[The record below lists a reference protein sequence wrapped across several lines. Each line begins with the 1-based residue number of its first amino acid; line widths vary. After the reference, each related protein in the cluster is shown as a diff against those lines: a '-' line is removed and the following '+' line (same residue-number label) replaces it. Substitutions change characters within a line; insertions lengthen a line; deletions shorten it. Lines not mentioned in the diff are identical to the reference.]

1 MQIICHGLKEED
13 FQAEF
18 TDHKIF
24 LGRDVSNSIPVSAEG
39 ISRYHA
45 ILIEEDDALF
55 LQDNDSMN
63 GTFLNNDQIRN
74 RQQLANGD
82 IIQIGY
88 RLIKVEFHP
97 DQKVILDFVPPEQ
110 TEIVSR
116 DSAWPP
122 LKIASPEPERT
133 MVAGDDIER
142 TMVAGDDIERTMV
155 VSETM
160 LSRSSMPDRNLLP
173 GGSEIGKYVIIKRLG
188 KGGMGEVYLAKHM
201 TLGICR
207 ALKILSKNSGD
218 NDTRSLDRFLRE
230 AKLASEIRHPNV
242 VGVMDVETGEDC
254 GFPYIVMEYVD
265 GGSLRNSLTASVRL
279 SEEQAVVIVEAIAS
293 ALQAAEEHN
302 IVHRDI
308 KPDNIMFTRRGEV
321 KLADLG
327 IAKVDGKD
335 ADLTRTNMMIGTPA
349 YLPPEQAQNAK
360 DVDAR
365 ADIYSLGAT
374 FYEMLTGQQ
383 PYPGENSIEVLHKL
397 FLAPVPDPR
406 KINPAV
412 SPASAMIVMK
422 MMAKDPKDRFQN
434 ATELLTMMERTFPPH
449 TTQESAE
456 LIRKVIAGE
465 VQGNATFSS
474 NISLSRFSILWSR
487 IPNKKF
493 VLPVSGLVLAICVLC
508 ILFPF
513 LGKKPAKSSIRKT
526 VPERVD
532 IITENDS
539 ESVPVETETGT
550 FSVKS
555 DDDIIIP
562 VNDPPV
568 RTPAAK
574 SAYRLMINTTLGAT
588 ISYISPDRKHQWEI
602 KVDEGYIGTTV
613 RTPGKYSIMISKE
626 GYSSITR
633 DIEVYDDVTI
643 DLPLSRDP
651 LVVNNHSSTWTET
664 EPAPHLPLPG
674 DPLVVT
680 TDKDVLDANDGVV
693 SLREAFTYIRSHAE
707 RDNTI
712 RFSDDLEIRLS
723 SAITV
728 TTNTLIDGGKHHVT
742 IIGPENDLMFR
753 RGSGGALRLKN
764 LSLMSDYSG
773 GILDSDFSVKL
784 TSVKDGGKAEYLWR
798 DVPQMTLEQGTH
810 LHRVSIR
817 HSFASIV
824 IQPGSILEDFAGT
837 GNGRL
842 EVLGV
847 LKNASIR
854 DGKIFV
860 NNGGVCDNL
869 SLRDCVIEHYD
880 GGTITNLNIG
890 PGTLYGYEPNAV
902 LKGTVSVGGV
912 VLEPIGRSD
921 DHSIVG
927 KETDVVFDMTE
938 RATDTYVEV
947 KPSSDTGTKYDYFA
961 SFYYFLVQNLKAFS
975 GARSYTVKVRKD
987 QTAGPYKLAGHAEGF
1002 RSRVSLVIGNDVY
1015 SNALSLGENVSVG
1028 NKVYSLSLDDDMRLI
1043 LSIRLKE
1050 PGEKVKSVGVKPL
1063 ESQKD
1068 DGKYLVS
1075 LPDKQKT
1082 DEKGKTSAD
1091 TNGAPNEQ
1099 EKLHGAL
1106 YLLTGNTGG
1115 RSNSLLS
1122 SAGKKD
1128 AGADRDRVY
1137 SVLQKFVLGSW
1148 MPSTNSKGD
1157 LFYSELDRS
1166 FSRRKTAPP
1175 VSYFYQNT
1183 VPWENG
1189 TELFDCRDFFGDA
1202 ADKDA
1207 EDAGNKDVGWIAVY
1221 SGYVVAPFSGK
1232 IRFLGYCDDMMT
1244 LRFNRQVVLDYGNRS
1259 LTARLPLPPDHGM
1272 ALHAI
1277 DSGERVDH
1285 GSNDLSS
1292 LLGGNPA
1299 TREEKRMLNESPL
1312 YSKNKLEVN
1321 ERNLAI
1327 SSVLSV
1333 QKGQVIPID
1342 ILLGESCEADFSVF
1356 LLVERLAPNG
1366 KPFASPGNSTFL
1378 FRTTQEMPDL
1388 PEDNSIPFN
1397 PDSPVW
1403 KVVDNRGNPIPAKR
1417 TQK

>member
-1 MQIICHGLKEED
+1 MQIFCHGLKEED
-13 FQAEF
+13 FPVEF

-24 LGRDVSNSIPVSAEG
+24 LGRDESNSIVVVAEG
-39 ISRYHA
+39 LSRFHA
-45 ILIEEDDALF
+45 VLIEEDDELY
-55 LQDNDSMN
+55 LKDNDSLN
-63 GTFLNNDQIRN
+63 GTFINYNQVRGKRKLV
-74 RQQLANGD
+74 NGD

-88 RLIKVEFHP
+88 CLIRVDFKP
-97 DQKVILDFVPPEQ
+97 DQDIVVLDFVPPEQ

-116 DSAWPP
+116 NSAKPP
-122 LKIASPEPERT
+122 MKIASPEPERT

-142 TMVAGDDIERTMV
+142 TMVACDDIERTMV
-155 VSETM
+155 ASETM
-160 LSRSSMPDRNLLP
+160 LSRSSRLDKNLLP

-188 KGGMGEVYLAKHM
+188 KGGMGEVYLAKHK

-207 ALKILSKNSGD
+207 AIKILSKDSGD
-218 NDTRSLDRFLRE
+218 NDTRFLERFLRE

-242 VGVMDVETGEDC
+242 VGVMDVEMEEDC

-265 GGSLRNSLTASVRL
+265 GGSLRNSLAAIKRL
-279 SEEQAVVIVEAIAS
+279 SEEQAVVIVEAVAS
-293 ALQAAEEHN
+293 ALQAAEEHR

-308 KPDNIMFTRRGEV
+308 KPDNIMFTKRGEV

-487 IPNKKF
+487 IPNKKY

-550 FSVKS
+550 VSVKS

-574 SAYRLMINTTLGAT
+574 SAYRLMINTTYGAT
-588 ISYISPDRKHQWEI
+588 ISYVTPDRKHQWVVN
-602 KVDEGYIGTTV
+602 VDEYYIGTTV
-613 RTPGKYSIMISKE
+613 DAPGGIFAVTISKE

-643 DLPLSRDP
+643 D
-651 LVVNNHSSTWTET
+651 
-664 EPAPHLPLPG
+664 LPLPG

-798 DVPQMTLEQGTH
+798 DVSQMTLDQGTH
-810 LHRVSIR
+810 LHRVSF
-817 HSFASIV
+817 SSFFASIV
-824 IQPGSILEDFAGT
+824 IQPGSILDEFVGT
-837 GNGRL
+837 GNGK
-842 EVLGV
+842 VLGV

-854 DGKIFV
+854 DGKIFVNNGGVCENLSGQNGKIFV

-902 LKGTVSVGGV
+902 LKGTVSVGGI

-938 RATDTYVEV
+938 RAPDTYIEV

-1028 NKVYSLSLDDDMRLI
+1028 NKAYSLSLDDDMRLI

-1082 DEKGKTSAD
+1082 DEKGKTSA
-1091 TNGAPNEQ
+1091 APNEQ

-1106 YLLTGNTGG
+1106 YLLTGNTAG
-1115 RSNSLLS
+1115 RSNSILS
-1122 SAGKKD
+1122 GTRKKD
-1128 AGADRDRVY
+1128 VGADRVF
-1137 SVLQKFVLGSW
+1137 SFLQKFVLGSW
-1148 MPSTNSKGD
+1148 MPSVNLQGD
-1157 LFYSELDRS
+1157 CFYSELDRS

-1175 VSYFYQNT
+1175 VSYFYQST

-1189 TELFDCRDFFGDA
+1189 AERFDCRDFFGDA

-1207 EDAGNKDVGWIAVY
+1207 ENAGNNIGWIAVY

-1232 IRFLGYCDDMMT
+1232 IRFLGYCDDMMVF
-1244 LRFNRQVVLDYGNRS
+1244 RFNRQVVLDYGKRS
-1259 LTARLPLPPDHGM
+1259 LTARLPLLPDHGM
-1272 ALHAI
+1272 TLHAI
-1277 DSGERVDH
+1277 DSGEIVRR
-1285 GSNDLSS
+1285 GTNDLNS

-1299 TREEKRMLNESPL
+1299 TKEEKRMLNESPL

-1321 ERNLAI
+1321 EHNLAI
-1327 SSVLSV
+1327 SSVLNV

-1342 ILLGESCEADFSVF
+1342 ILLGELCDADFSVF
-1356 LLVERLAPNG
+1356 LLVERLDSNG
-1366 KPFASPGNSTFL
+1366 KPFASPENSTFL